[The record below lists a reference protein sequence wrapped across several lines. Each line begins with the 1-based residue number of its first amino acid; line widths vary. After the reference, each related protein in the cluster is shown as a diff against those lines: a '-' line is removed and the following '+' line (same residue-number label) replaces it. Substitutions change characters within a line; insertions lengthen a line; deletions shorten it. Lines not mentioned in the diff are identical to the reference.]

1 MMTPREKE
9 NLIEQ
14 INGAL
19 KTLKEDLK
27 EDIVALK
34 GRVNELEKPTKTDKA
49 SKGK

>member
-19 KTLKEDLK
+19 KTLKED
-27 EDIVALK
+27 IVALK
-34 GRVNELEKPTKTDKA
+34 GRVKELEKPTKTDKA